1 MVKAAGVL
9 HLIDS
14 LEPGGAETVAVDL
27 VNHLPRERFRPFL
40 GTTRREGPLAGR
52 IRPDVGRLS
61 LERRRTLDLPALG
74 RLSSFLGRH
83 DIAIVHAHSTSLFTA
98 LLGTFAR
105 PEVRV
110 VWHDHFGRFGH
121 EERPAWLYGPVV
133 RRAAGVIAVNEALAR
148 WSRDELGAGR
158 VWYLPNFAADPAPGP
173 VPELPGEPGRRIVCV
188 ANLRAQKDHPTLL
201 AALARVVQV
210 EPAAHLLLVGA
221 EVEPG
226 AAARVMELRRT
237 LGLEDRVTL
246 LGRRDD
252 VPALLRGCDV
262 GVLSSSAEGF
272 PLALLEYGAA
282 GLAAVATRV
291 GQCAELLDDG
301 RAGVLVPPGDPGRLA
316 EALLSLLRGGD
327 LRRALGERLRE
338 RVRSR
343 YSAAAAMEKLEA
355 VYHALL
361 SPRSAGEPGA

>member
-1 MVKAAGVL
+1 MRAVL
-9 HLIDS
+9 HLIDT

-27 VNHLPRERFRPFL
+27 VNHLSRERFRPFL
-40 GTTRREGPLAGR
+40 GTTRREGALAER
-52 IRPDVGRLS
+52 ILPDVGRLS
-61 LERRRTLDLPALG
+61 LGRRRTFDPVALG
-74 RLSSFLGRH
+74 RLSGFIRRH
-83 DIAIVHAHSTSLFTA
+83 GISIVHAHSTSLFTA
-98 LLGTFAR
+98 ILATFTQ

-110 VWHDHFGRFGH
+110 VWHDHFGRHGN
-121 EERPAWLYGPVV
+121 EVRPAWLYGPVV

-148 WSRDELGAGR
+148 WSREQLGAER
-158 VWYLPNFAADPAPGP
+158 VWYLPNFATDIAPGA

-201 AALARVVQV
+201 AAMARVVRE

-226 AAARVMELRRT
+226 VAARVLEMRRT
-237 LGLEDRVTL
+237 LGLEDRVSL

-272 PLALLEYGAA
+272 PLALLEYGTA
-282 GLAAVATRV
+282 GLPAVATRV
-291 GQCAELLDDG
+291 GQCAELLDEGD
-301 RAGVLVPPGDPGRLA
+301 AGILVPPRDSERLA
-316 EALLSLLRGGD
+316 EGLLSLLRSPE
-327 LRRALGERLRE
+327 LRGALGTRLRE

-343 YSAAAAMEKLEA
+343 YSAAASMEKLER
-355 VYHALL
+355 VYHAIL
-361 SPRSAGEPGA
+361 SPRSGETGT